1 MPKLHTI
8 SQDLAIMTK
17 VGTWQP
23 VGDFTEQDL
32 TDLRHEAAHDLRYSP
47 LGEDLFARG
56 GPGIFDR
63 VLEVFAE
70 RVQPPSL
77 APFFEMLVE
86 AARDVLLTLPAAVIP
101 TQPVPLAPTQAD
113 VQASKKAQAA
123 QDAAEQRTKDL
134 NKFSHMVN
142 SAIAFGGIQCIKPKN
157 GYVVLKFEE
166 KGTPYEYKIKYGNG
180 SGKSDQNGNLITS
193 KEYDDFMR
201 NFEEASA
208 RGLIQ

>member
-1 MPKLHTI
+1 
-8 SQDLAIMTK
+8 MTK
-17 VGTWQP
+17 AGTWQP

-32 TDLRHEAAHDLRYSP
+32 TDLRHEAAHNMRYSP
-47 LGEDLFARG
+47 LGEELFARG

-70 RVQPPSL
+70 RVQPPSV

-86 AARDVLLTLPAAVIP
+86 AARDVLLTLPAAVTPTTSCNIARSPNIP
-101 TQPVPLAPTQAD
+101 TQSVPLAQA
-113 VQASKKAQAA
+113 V

-134 NKFSHMVN
+134 KKFSHMVN
-142 SAIAFGGIQCIKPKN
+142 SAIATGGIKCIKPKN